1 MGYTNK
7 PFEELDVLDDF
18 LINAIAADPEVGES
32 FCRRLLSVLLQREI
46 GEISIIAQY
55 TFPAPT
61 PEYRGIRMDVK
72 IEEFQD
78 RNRTKLTNAYD
89 LEPHLQ
95 KGIDLPRHNRFYQAR
110 SDSKHMK
117 RGVND
122 FSTMPNLF
130 VITILNFD
138 PFGYDY
144 MMYTIQNHCLE
155 VEELSYED
163 GLKFLYFYAG
173 GTKGGSDDLRSML
186 RYLQHSTADNAT
198 DASTRE
204 LHDYVSR
211 VKTSPGTREAYMT
224 FEEFIYYK
232 ERAIAE
238 EVKKEVTNEVTKEV
252 TKKVAEETQKSTML
266 ENIYDLLEEHE
277 EIPLSLRESLDKV
290 DDIDLLRKYLKAAA
304 KADSIEAFMASIA

>member
-7 PFEELDVLDDF
+7 PFDELDVLDDF
-18 LINAIAADPEVGES
+18 LINAIAADPEVGKA
-32 FCRRLLSVLLQREI
+32 FCRKLLSVLLQREI
-46 GEISIIAQY
+46 GEISVIAQY

-78 RNRTKLTNAYD
+78 GNRTKLTNAYD

-110 SDSKHMK
+110 SDSRHMK

-155 VEELSYED
+155 VEELRYED
-163 GLKFLYFYAG
+163 GLKFVYFYAG
-173 GTKGGSDDLRSML
+173 GTKGGSQDIRNML

-238 EVKKEVTNEVTKEV
+238 EVTKEV
-252 TKKVAEETQKSTML
+252 TEKVTEEVTKDTQKSTML
-266 ENIYDLLEEHE
+266 ENIYDLLEDSG
-277 EIPLSLRESLDKV
+277 EIPLSLREFLDKI
-290 DDIDLLRKYLKAAA
+290 DDIDLLRKYHKAAA
-304 KADSIEAFMASIA
+304 KADSIEAFMASIS